1 MEPFRPVRGGGARA
15 WLAAAEACLLR
26 SLVSQIM
33 ALVEPEDFE
42 DRPEPEP
49 DDELAALEA
58 MVYGPGADQPPE
70 DPVLARLLPDGYR
83 DDPAAAGEFRKYTE
97 PALRSAKHQ
106 AAREM
111 LDKLPGAGGRI
122 QLTQDQALSWL
133 KALNDV
139 RLALG
144 VRLGVT
150 EDFEQQWGRL
160 KPDDPQ
166 WTAFE
171 VYAWLGAVQ
180 ESLVQA
186 LKLSPVSSSIMLTIS
201 RALYDKIVA
210 HARAD
215 HPDEACGVI
224 AGPAGSDRPERFI
237 AMMNAERS
245 PTFYRFDSA
254 AQFLLWREMDDH
266 DEEPVVIYH
275 SHTAT
280 EAYPSRTDIS
290 YASEPQPHYA

>member
-1 MEPFRPVRGGGARA
+1 MEPFRSVRGGGVRA
-15 WLAAAEACLLR
+15 WLAAAEASLLR

-33 ALVEPEDFE
+33 SLVEPEDFG
-42 DRPEPEP
+42 DRDQADLA
-49 DDELAALEA
+49 DDDLAAFEA
-58 MVYGPGADQPPE
+58 MLHGGPGDSRTPE

-83 DDPAAAGEFRKYTE
+83 DDPDAAGEFRRYTE

-106 AAREM
+106 AAQQM
-111 LDKLPGAGGRI
+111 LDTLPDTGGRI
-122 QLTQDQALSWL
+122 QLTQEQALSWL

-150 EDFEQQWGRL
+150 EEFEEQWGRL

-186 LKLSPVSSSIMLTIS
+186 LS
-201 RALYDKIVA
+201 
-210 HARAD
+210 
-215 HPDEACGVI
+215 
-224 AGPAGSDRPERFI
+224 
-237 AMMNAERS
+237 
-245 PTFYRFDSA
+245 
-254 AQFLLWREMDDH
+254 
-266 DEEPVVIYH
+266 
-275 SHTAT
+275 
-280 EAYPSRTDIS
+280 
-290 YASEPQPHYA
+290 

>member
-1 MEPFRPVRGGGARA
+1 
-15 WLAAAEACLLR
+15 
-26 SLVSQIM
+26 
-33 ALVEPEDFE
+33 
-42 DRPEPEP
+42 
-49 DDELAALEA
+49 
-58 MVYGPGADQPPE
+58 
-70 DPVLARLLPDGYR
+70 VLARLLPDGYR
-83 DDPAAAGEFRKYTE
+83 DDAEAAGEFRRYTE
-97 PALRSAKHQ
+97 PALRNAKYQ
-106 AAREM
+106 AAQEM
-111 LDKLPGAGGRI
+111 LDTLPESGGRI
-122 QLTQDQALSWL
+122 QLTRDQALSWL

-150 EDFEQQWGRL
+150 EEFEEAVGPAEAGR
-160 KPDDPQ
+160 P
-166 WTAFE
+166 
-171 VYAWLGAVQ
+171 AV
-180 ESLVQA
+180 ERVRGVRLARRRPGVARPGDALSALPSL
-186 LKLSPVSSSIMLTIS
+186 SMLTIP

-254 AQFLLWREMDDH
+254 EQFRVWREMDDN

-280 EAYPSRTDIS
+280 EAYPSRTTS
-290 YASEPQPHYA
+290 PTPASRRRTTCWSPPGTMTRPSSAPTGSPTAPSPRSPSPWWNDSVPRRVGRQGPTR